1 MKTIYSRGA
10 AIAAAALLPWG
21 MPTAAH
27 AAEMPDEAVL
37 MYLKHHAELPLAW
50 TGETAAL
57 SADGDGWTFRSVE
70 SFQDLGEY
78 LIVHDESGRCLTPAE
93 SPDESGA
100 ADGPDGT
107 ESWDRTGA
115 SDGAESAGGTGASQ
129 ETESSSRV
137 EGQAPEGKH
146 QDRDEHVAFAP
157 VTLGECAGAAE
168 WTVVFDDAKVNEDY
182 RFATPDGFYLGLKP
196 GDDAVEGA
204 EVFAVDVK
212 SSKHSQEWRF
222 AVPHEPPPG
231 EEPPGEEPPG
241 EEPSEP
247 ADTTPVAQPTLP
259 QTGAGMTIVGAVGLT
274 AVAAG
279 AAMALWWRRRT
290 LRGDW

>member
-50 TGETAAL
+50 TGDSVAL
-57 SADGDGWTFRSVE
+57 SADGDRWTFKAVE
-70 SFQDLGEY
+70 SFQDLGEH
-78 LIVHDESGRCLTPAE
+78 LIVHDESGRCLTAHEIEASDEAE
-93 SPDESGA
+93 PSDRTELSDQSGA
-100 ADGPDGT
+100 VEEP
-107 ESWDRTGA
+107 ESSG
-115 SDGAESAGGTGASQ
+115 GAESSE
-129 ETESSSRV
+129 ETEARTPEYGEHKDV
-137 EGQAPEGKH
+137 EY
-146 QDRDEHVAFAP
+146 AP
-157 VTLGECAGAAE
+157 VTLGDCAGATE
-168 WTVVFDDAKVNEDY
+168 WTVVYDDAKVNQDY
-182 RFATPDGFYLGLKP
+182 RFATPDGFYLGLEP
-196 GDDAVEGA
+196 GAEAVEGA
-204 EVFAVDVK
+204 EVHAVGVE

-222 AVPHEPPPG
+222 AAPHEPPPG
-231 EEPPGEEPPG
+231 EEPE
-241 EEPSEP
+241 EEPSE
-247 ADTTPVAQPTLP
+247 AVGTTPVAARPELP
-259 QTGAGMTIVGAVGLT
+259 RTGAGMTIVGGVGLT